1 MSYWASPVDVR
12 GVSPVARWLLRRGT
26 TQFKGQ
32 WLFPSVFQ
40 HTVRLSYEAPSF
52 AARDGAMTTIFPAWL
67 RLRLS
72 YSLAG
77 TAPHVVRASAILTP
91 RPFLRSKNSQK
102 TPHRYRID
110 TVLTSIRNR
119 FDAVTD
125 RNRAGAHEIVTLLV
139 RGPSYVAAHA
149 VTDHPLCWP
158 RMGFIRVYRRGGRS
172 YYGHRLFPCIDGCR
186 SPPQVVARGL
196 TPRVL
201 KRPWPAHGEVLRGRG
216 DHGRHRQDDREGSRL
231 R

>member
-1 MSYWASPVDVR
+1 MTCAGYH
-12 GVSPVARWLLRRGT
+12 RWLAGSFDEARHSLRGSGFSPRFSS
-26 TQFKGQ
+26 TQYDSPTK
-32 WLFPSVFQ
+32 P
-40 HTVRLSYEAPSF
+40 PSF

-119 FDAVTD
+119 IDSEPVRCGYGSKQSRSARNCHVT
-125 RNRAGAHEIVTLLV
+125 GT
-139 RGPSYVAAHA
+139 G
-149 VTDHPLCWP
+149 TKLC
-158 RMGFIRVYRRGGRS
+158 
-172 YYGHRLFPCIDGCR
+172 GC
-186 SPPQVVARGL
+186 ARGDRPSL
-196 TPRVL
+196 VL
-201 KRPWPAHGEVLRGRG
+201 ATNGLHTCV
-216 DHGRHRQDDREGSRL
+216 
-231 R
+231 

>member
-1 MSYWASPVDVR
+1 MSYWVSPVDVR

-32 WLFPSVFQ
+32 WFFPSVFQ
-40 HTVRLSYEAPSF
+40 HTVRLPYEAPSF

-77 TAPHVVRASAILTP
+77 TAPHVVRASATLTP

-119 FDAVTD
+119 IDSEPVRCGYGSKQSRSARNCHVT
-125 RNRAGAHEIVTLLV
+125 GT
-139 RGPSYVAAHA
+139 G
-149 VTDHPLCWP
+149 TKLC
-158 RMGFIRVYRRGGRS
+158 
-172 YYGHRLFPCIDGCR
+172 GC
-186 SPPQVVARGL
+186 ARGDR
-196 TPRVL
+196 PSPVL
-201 KRPWPAHGEVLRGRG
+201 ATNGLHTCV
-216 DHGRHRQDDREGSRL
+216 
-231 R
+231 

>member
-1 MSYWASPVDVR
+1 
-12 GVSPVARWLLRRGT
+12 
-26 TQFKGQ
+26 
-32 WLFPSVFQ
+32 
-40 HTVRLSYEAPSF
+40 
-52 AARDGAMTTIFPAWL
+52 MTTIFPAWL

-77 TAPHVVRASAILTP
+77 TAPHVVRASATLTP

-119 FDAVTD
+119 IDSEPDRCVTGSMRNRFDAVTD
-125 RNRAGAHEIVTLLV
+125 RNRAGAHEIVTLPV
-139 RGPSYVAAHA
+139 RGQSYVAAHA

-158 RMGFIRVYRRGGRS
+158 RMGFIRVHRRGGRS

-186 SPPQVVARGL
+186 SPP
-196 TPRVL
+196 
-201 KRPWPAHGEVLRGRG
+201 
-216 DHGRHRQDDREGSRL
+216 HRL
-231 R
+231 